1 MGNVTQA
8 LNAGA
13 LNINSMRFN
22 RWVWAVGLLLL
33 ARTLAAFIPALP
45 HLPLPRPA
53 ATTAKP
59 NQSEPT
65 SANVCQVARGSVLTL
80 YVDSDFG
87 SGTIVSPE
95 GLVLTNHHVVKAAS
109 DGQVRARSW
118 SGQLYQGQVV
128 ATDLVNDLA
137 LIQLIAKERLPAIRL
152 AKPEAIQLGQ
162 KVCAIGSPYGRAGVI
177 SQGTLKSTRENG
189 DLQSSIL
196 LHPGNSGGPLLNSQG
211 EMIGINKAIWLSDS
225 GENVGIGFA
234 TTTTIAQGF
243 IEQNRQKAAAIAAR
257 TSVPATPP
265 AQADTGSRVTPPD
278 APANFGL
285 PPVTPNNIRLGA
297 MVDSQSLVIQLVE
310 PGSPAE
316 RAGLNA
322 GDRLVAVDSQRLDRV
337 EDLQTFLQ
345 RRPSSAVFTISRNQQ
360 QQDVR
365 VGF

>member
-1 MGNVTQA
+1 
-8 LNAGA
+8 
-13 LNINSMRFN
+13 MRFN

-33 ARTLAAFIPALP
+33 AHTLAAFIPSIPNLS
-45 HLPLPRPA
+45 LPRPA
-53 ATTAKP
+53 ETKAKP

-65 SANVCQVARGSVLTL
+65 SANVCQTARTSVLTL
-80 YVDSDFG
+80 YIDSDFG
-87 SGTIVSPE
+87 SGTIVSSE

-118 SGQLYQGQVV
+118 GGQLYQGQVV
-128 ATDLVNDLA
+128 ATDRVNDLA
-137 LIQLIAKERLPAIRL
+137 LVQLNTKERLPAIRL
-152 AKPEAIQLGQ
+152 AKPEAIQIGQ

-177 SQGTLKSTRENG
+177 TRGTLKSTLENG

-211 EMIGINKAIWLSDS
+211 DMIGINKAIWLSDS
-225 GENVGIGFA
+225 GKNVGIGFA

-257 TSVPATPP
+257 PSAPAMPSAQTETDQQTTPP
-265 AQADTGSRVTPPD
+265 E

-285 PPVTPNNIRLGA
+285 PPATPSDVRLGA

-310 PGSPAE
+310 PDSPAE
-316 RAGLNA
+316 RAGLSA

-337 EDLQTFLQ
+337 EDLQIFLQ
-345 RRPSSAVFTISRNQQ
+345 RRPSSAVFTISRNQR